1 MKALWYILYK
11 TVTENTRPIVFFF
24 KKNYGSGG
32 RTKIF
37 LNSHNSAHTCRIEKR
52 FSVFCSS
59 SDALS
64 DDISLTQKVKKK
76 ISTFWWQSASV
87 TSQFVLLTKKSKK
100 SFRSLIVVHRAS
112 LVKTQIASIFGRN
125 LKLMNIISLNIFFLA
140 LRPKYSSRNIYSLT
154 THIVRFLCFC

>member
-11 TVTENTRPIVFFF
+11 TVTENTRAIVFFSFF

-64 DDISLTQKVKKK
+64 HDMSLTQKVK
-76 ISTFWWQSASV
+76 TNFPHFGD
-87 TSQFVLLTKKSKK
+87 SQPV
-100 SFRSLIVVHRAS
+100 
-112 LVKTQIASIFGRN
+112 
-125 LKLMNIISLNIFFLA
+125 
-140 LRPKYSSRNIYSLT
+140 
-154 THIVRFLCFC
+154 

>member
-76 ISTFWWQSASV
+76 NFHILVTVSQCDVTVCTF
-87 TSQFVLLTKKSKK
+87 
-100 SFRSLIVVHRAS
+100 
-112 LVKTQIASIFGRN
+112 N
-125 LKLMNIISLNIFFLA
+125 
-140 LRPKYSSRNIYSLT
+140 
-154 THIVRFLCFC
+154 